1 MAEPAPKEDLA
12 FLQGPIP
19 GMSLTG
25 EPRNVPWEN
34 PPQLVTVEEAFKY
47 YTERL
52 LDEDVSENILIAL
65 EEKLDIETLAEII
78 ATSSVM
84 NGIHTLDVAILVN
97 PIIRELLMYIAD
109 AAEVDYVESYRKME
123 KEARVPRS
131 VARAAVKEAMQN
143 IEMLS
148 EVTAPTMSE
157 DSMSSRGLMSPRG
170 GV

>member
-1 MAEPAPKEDLA
+1 
-12 FLQGPIP
+12 
-19 GMSLTG
+19 
-25 EPRNVPWEN
+25 
-34 PPQLVTVEEAFKY
+34 
-47 YTERL
+47 
-52 LDEDVSENILIAL
+52 
-65 EEKLDIETLAEII
+65 
-78 ATSSVM
+78 
-84 NGIHTLDVAILVN
+84 
-97 PIIRELLMYIAD
+97 
-109 AAEVDYVESYRKME
+109 ME